1 MWLLLLVA
9 GLETVALGAL
19 VHWWRRPAD
28 AFLGGAAGKARWRV
42 RLLLGLATAWLGIG
56 LVPVLA
62 YLALAGRARPD
73 DEPTVEHASER
84 AFVKATPATCFA
96 VVTDF
101 ARYPEWAETPTVE
114 VLERD
119 ADGRAARVAMERI
132 VPMGTTVGMTTAYE
146 YGLEPLEM
154 RWRVI
159 EVQAPPDAD
168 SGMIDA
174 MSAMSASMR
183 GRYRFEQN
191 GDETLIAYD
200 LSVALPPALPA
211 FMAGR
216 MVKMMAGRTVESL
229 RARIDTLSADST
241 TRTG

>member
-1 MWLLLLVA
+1 M
-9 GLETVALGAL
+9 

-42 RLLLGLATAWLGIG
+42 RLLLGLATAWLGVG

-62 YLALAGRARPD
+62 YIALAARARSD

-84 AFVKATPATCFA
+84 AHIGATPETCFA
-96 VVTDF
+96 VATDF
-101 ARYPEWAETPTVE
+101 ARYPEWADTPSVE

-119 ADGRAARVAMERI
+119 ADGRAVRVTMERV

-168 SGMIDA
+168 AGMIDA

-229 RARIDTLSADST
+229 RARIDTLSADAST
-241 TRTG
+241 PTG